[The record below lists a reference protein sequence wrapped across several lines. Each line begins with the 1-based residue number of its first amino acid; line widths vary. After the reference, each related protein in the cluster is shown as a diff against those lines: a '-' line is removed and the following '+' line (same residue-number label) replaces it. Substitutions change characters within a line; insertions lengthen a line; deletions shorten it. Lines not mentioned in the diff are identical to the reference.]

1 VIMETAVEIPWTWL
15 GIRATGITAWGLL
28 TAVVLWG
35 LLLRTR
41 LLGTSIKP
49 PVLLGM
55 HRWLGALALGF
66 LFAHLAL
73 LVVDPVVAFTIPQL
87 LIPGIAPWEPFAVSL
102 GVVAMWLLIPVS
114 VVGRI
119 RQRLGKSG
127 AKIFARTHLIAYSA
141 WPLATAHYVLAGTD
155 ALADWSIGLLV
166 TASALLIF
174 GLLARGFVPA
184 PRPSRPT
191 PAPTPRSTA
200 DPMRDAAE
208 ETVVPVTDASHVPA
222 PAPGQGVV
230 VGS

>member
-1 VIMETAVEIPWTWL
+1 MDAAVEIPWTWL
-15 GIRATGITAWGLL
+15 GIRATGVTAWGLL

-66 LFAHLAL
+66 LALHLTL

-87 LIPGIAPWEPFAVSL
+87 FIPGLAPWEPFAVAL
-102 GVVAMWLLIPVS
+102 GVVAMWLMLPVS
-114 VVGRI
+114 IVGRI
-119 RQRLGKSG
+119 RQRLGKNG

-155 ALADWSIGLLV
+155 AMTEWSIGLLI

-184 PRPSRPT
+184 P
-191 PAPTPRSTA
+191 APKR
-200 DPMRDAAE
+200 AA
-208 ETVVPVTDASHVPA
+208 PA
-222 PAPGQGVV
+222 PAATASISG
-230 VGS
+230 